1 MAKGCLY
8 ALLTVASTATILV
21 TCLAAYLVTGS
32 AGAVLVPVVGLLGV
46 CAFLVARDTMP
57 RDMAPRRALTAEEAR
72 RLARER
78 DHVRRTVDF
87 VADPDLT
94 EEQRLTII
102 DSFIPGRGASRAPYR
117 DRLVLVPEL
126 SPSARALL
134 ERARAA
140 VMAVYTSRVMR
151 RRLLDG
157 LANEVLLPR
166 QIWEIATLL
175 RLQTDLHEEQ
185 ERAMRGVVT
194 PELMAV
200 LEPQQEA
207 LRRSVASVT
216 ARVER
221 LERYARRVQEADA
234 ALRAREA
241 LDNNDKYRDL
251 LARTDDTEGM
261 RDLEARG
268 AALEETLAESVRVA
282 IDAGRTLSLD
292 RPS

>member
-8 ALLTVASTATILV
+8 ALLSVASTAAILV

-32 AGAVLVPVVGLLGV
+32 AGAVLALMVGLLGL
-46 CAFLVARDTMP
+46 CAFLVARDTA
-57 RDMAPRRALTAEEAR
+57 RRRALTAEEAR

-87 VADPDLT
+87 VADPGLT

-102 DSFIPGRGASRAPYR
+102 DSFVPGRGASRAPYR

-126 SPSARALL
+126 SPPARALL

-140 VMAVYTSRVMR
+140 VMSVYTSQVMR

-175 RLQTDLHEEQ
+175 RLQTSLHEEQ

-251 LARTDDTEGM
+251 LARTDDAEGL